1 MTKTF
6 RPHPLMIFQ
15 FVKPTLIALVL
26 PIVQGAIQYFT
37 HRNLEGVTD
46 FSVFVVCV
54 IFSIALLRW
63 RSYKLIFNEYFRVI
77 TVEYG
82 FFFRRIAKIDIA
94 KLSSVQTI
102 QNPID
107 FIFHSVTFKINTE
120 AGIHNKTDFEFKLS
134 VKKSRAVS
142 LLLYGDENP
151 ESIKYSALKVAV
163 LAATTSSAF
172 TGIVVAVP
180 ILNRAGNLLG
190 IALSD
195 MLLNEISS
203 ISAKIETYFPPVV
216 NTVSLVFL
224 FAYFISFMYSFLKFV
239 NFKLFLSKD
248 KMEVRS
254 GIIVRTRTSFR
265 KSAINNIKVEQT
277 LIMRLLKRFALKVSV
292 GGYGDVKSE
301 SEVIIPLGKNKEIKN
316 KLAKFFAFFTDVK
329 EGISPQKSRL
339 IQSRFLFLPA
349 VYFIS
354 VTVAAVWSAYS
365 FNGLIR
371 FVVLLT
377 FVACSWIVLH
387 AYMGL
392 FQYYHSIIFFGEN
405 VFARSNKGF
414 RTFEMYCP
422 KENVGEI
429 RITRFPTDRWYKTCR
444 VRVLVRSERADNI
457 RVRHIDYETTEKA
470 IYKCFDIE

>member
-26 PIVQGAIQYFT
+26 PVIQGVIQYFI

-54 IFSIALLRW
+54 IFGIAVLRW
-63 RSYKLIFNEYFRVI
+63 RSYKLVCNVQDRVI
-77 TVEYG
+77 TIEYG
-82 FFFRRIAKIDIA
+82 FFFHRIAKIDIA
-94 KLSSVQTI
+94 KLSSVQTT

-107 FIFHSVTFKINTE
+107 FIFRSVTFKINTE
-120 AGIHNKTDFEFKLS
+120 AGIHNKTDFKFKLS
-134 VKKSRAVS
+134 IKKSREVS
-142 LLLYGDENP
+142 LLLYGDSKPTE
-151 ESIKYSALKVAV
+151 IKYSALKVAV
-163 LAATTSSAF
+163 LAATTSTAF

-203 ISAKIETYFPPVV
+203 ISFKIETYFPPVV
-216 NTVSLVFL
+216 NTISLVFL
-224 FAYFISFMYSFLKFV
+224 FAYLISFTYSFLKFV
-239 NFKLFLSKD
+239 NFKLFLGKD
-248 KMEVRS
+248 KLEVRS

-301 SEVIIPLGKNKEIKN
+301 SEVVIPLGKNKEIKD
-316 KLAKFFAFFTDVK
+316 KLKKFFPFFTTAK
-329 EGISPQKSRL
+329 QGISPQKSRL
-339 IQSRFLFLPA
+339 TQSRFLFLPT
-349 VYFIS
+349 VYFVG
-354 VTVAAVWSAYS
+354 VTALAVWCA
-365 FNGLIR
+365 FWFDNLTR
-371 FVVLLT
+371 FVVFLT
-377 FVACSWIVLH
+377 FVACSWIVLY

-392 FQYYHSIIFFGEN
+392 FQYYHSTISFGDN
-405 VFARSNKGF
+405 LFARSNKGL

-429 RITRFPTDRWYKTCR
+429 RITRFPPDRWYKTCR
-444 VRVLVRSERADNI
+444 VRVLVRSERADTI
-457 RVRHIDYETTEKA
+457 RVRHIDYETVKTEL
-470 IYKCFDIE
+470 YKCFGIE